1 MLIDRFLPRY
11 DAIEMHRIL
20 VAAPAQRSYQA
31 ILDLDLARSRPVR
44 ILFTLRGLPAL
55 ARRKPWGRTGTMKD
69 LLAAGFV
76 VLGEEPGTEIVLG
89 VIGRFWRPTGGIRR
103 IEPADFTT
111 FEDPGWAKAAW
122 NFRVSGQGPGRSA
135 VDTETRVLCT
145 DRASRRAFLRYWRIV
160 GKPSGFIRNR
170 ALHLIKADAERP

>member
-1 MLIDRFLPRY
+1 MLIDRYLPRY
-11 DAIEMHRIL
+11 DAVEKHRIL
-20 VAAPAQRSYQA
+20 VRAPAPRCYQA

-44 ILFTLRGLPAL
+44 ILFALRGLPLL
-55 ARRKPWGRTGTMKD
+55 ARRRPWRRTATMKD
-69 LLAAGFV
+69 LLEAGFV
-76 VLGEEPGTEIVLG
+76 VLGEEAGTEIVLG
-89 VIGRFWRPTGGIRR
+89 LVGRFWRPTGGIRR
-103 IEPADFTT
+103 TDPVDFAT

-122 NFRVSGQGPGRSA
+122 NFRVSGHGPGRSA

-170 ALHLIKADAERP
+170 ALHLIRADAERP